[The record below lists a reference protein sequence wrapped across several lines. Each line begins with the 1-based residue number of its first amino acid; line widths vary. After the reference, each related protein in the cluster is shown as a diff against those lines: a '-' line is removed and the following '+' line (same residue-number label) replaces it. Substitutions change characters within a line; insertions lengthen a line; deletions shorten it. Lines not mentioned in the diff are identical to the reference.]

1 MEILIQLFWVF
12 LKIGFFSFG
21 GGYTMLPL
29 IEAEV
34 IERGWISVSE
44 FIDIIAVAEM
54 TPGTIAVNSATFIGY
69 RIAGISG
76 SLLATTAVITPSI
89 LILLLFGHTLL
100 RLKDN
105 RHNKAVLKGLRPAFI
120 SLIAMAGV
128 FIGQNSLTDYTTWLI
143 FTALFFIILLRKI
156 SPFIV
161 LAAGAVLGLV
171 FFPY

>member
-1 MEILIQLFWVF
+1 MELLLQLFWAF
-12 LKIGFFSFG
+12 LKIGMFSFG

-34 IERGWISVSE
+34 IERGWISVPE

-69 RIAGISG
+69 QIAGFPG
-76 SLLATTAVITPSI
+76 SLVATLGVIAPSL

-105 RHNKAVLKGLRPAFI
+105 PHSESVLKGLRPAFI

-128 FIGQNSLTDYTTWLI
+128 FIGQNSLTDISSSLI
-143 FTALFFIILLRKI
+143 FASLFLVIFLRKA
-156 SPFIV
+156 SPFYII
-161 LAAGAVLGLV
+161 AAGAILGLIL
-171 FFPY
+171 FPY